1 MSEEKVLAT
10 GVAGKVKWFDSEKGY
25 GFITS
30 DDGVDYFIHYT
41 RINIDGRKGYRY
53 LKEEELVK
61 FDVGQNVRGSYA
73 TNVTLA

>member
-10 GVAGKVKWFDSEKGY
+10 GVTGTVKWFDAPKGY

-30 DDGVDYFIHYT
+30 DGTDYFVHYT
-41 RINIDGRKGYRY
+41 KINIDGRKGYRY

-61 FDVGQNVRGSYA
+61 FDVGQNEKGSYA
-73 TNVTLA
+73 TNVTLAS